1 MSMTTCTKI
10 DRSLSRAVT
19 PVDILQT
26 ALAALNER
34 NISRAVDQ
42 FAHDFTFNDYAL
54 DLEFRD
60 KGRLTEFF
68 QKACELFPDTVV
80 ELVSTFES
88 GDYAI
93 AEWKLTATQIEQFG
107 SRSYRFPI
115 VLRGSTI
122 VRRVVSQYQHRG
134 LDVSRHAG
142 KQRPGLDHQGSY
154 FPRSQLEAPHRHRRR
169 DQHVCQRAGL
179 VLGVWLAADLRR
191 FAANLPVAGLCLV
204 LCVHQPLHPRLRN
217 HDRRRCPEVL
227 HATPQARAHHR
238 RHVPLYPPPQLSRRD
253 DDLRQL
259 RLDGVALA
267 TFHCASLDLGRVV
280 CG

>member
-1 MSMTTCTKI
+1 MSMTTFTKI

-42 FAHDFTFNDYAL
+42 FAEDFTFNDYAL
-54 DLEFRD
+54 DLQFRD

-80 ELVSTFES
+80 ELVSTFEC

-122 VRRVVSQYQHRG
+122 VQIENGRV
-134 LDVSRHAG
+134 
-142 KQRPGLDHQGSY
+142 
-154 FPRSQLEAPHRHRRR
+154 
-169 DQHVCQRAGL
+169 
-179 VLGVWLAADLRR
+179 
-191 FAANLPVAGLCLV
+191 
-204 LCVHQPLHPRLRN
+204 
-217 HDRRRCPEVL
+217 
-227 HATPQARAHHR
+227 AHWSDYYDE
-238 RHVPLYPPPQLSRRD
+238 LMSRRGP
-253 DDLRQL
+253 LK
-259 RLDGVALA
+259 A
-267 TFHCASLDLGRVV
+267 FFEEWIEY
-280 CG
+280 